1 MPLLGWTATELA
13 RLPTYYVMDL
23 HQGMAETV
31 APQMPTPA
39 QVAACAWL
47 PDAALS
53 VYSGEY
59 RRTGFQGGL
68 NWYRCSIGDEPAAR
82 PPEGGLA
89 PARRDGAQRPGCSSN
104 HQAELQVFAGRRI
117 EVPALFIAGRSDWG
131 VHQKPG
137 AVAAMQALVCPQLRG
152 VHLVEGA
159 GHWAQQ
165 EQPAAVNRL
174 LIDFLRPG

>member
-1 MPLLGWTATELA
+1 MRASSES
-13 RLPTYYVMDL
+13 
-23 HQGMAETV
+23 
-31 APQMPTPA
+31 
-39 QVAACAWL
+39 
-47 PDAALS
+47 ALS

-117 EVPALFIAGRSDWG
+117 EVPALFIAGRSVWG
-131 VHQKPG
+131 VHQKLG

-159 GHWAQQ
+159 GHWVQQ